1 MNICGVPDV
10 NTVLLDCP
18 VEVSPVTLEL
28 DLDNLF
34 QLDNLV
40 LSFKVGYSLPSP
52 LDHMNLFTSVFSA
65 ESLMN
70 VVKQLLLKSSLI
82 YLYYI
87 VYEMHLGSFET
98 LTLVNIHLF
107 YFVGSSSQCLYYRED
122 TGQWQDVA
130 ACSLPGH

>member
-10 NTVLLDCP
+10 NTVLLVCP

-40 LSFKVGYSLPSP
+40 LSFKVGYSLPSS
-52 LDHMNLFTSVFSA
+52 LDHMNLFTVFSV

-70 VVKQLLLKSSLI
+70 VKHCLLKSSLI
-82 YLYYI
+82 HLYYSI
-87 VYEMHLGSFET
+87 
-98 LTLVNIHLF
+98 
-107 YFVGSSSQCLYYRED
+107 
-122 TGQWQDVA
+122 
-130 ACSLPGH
+130 